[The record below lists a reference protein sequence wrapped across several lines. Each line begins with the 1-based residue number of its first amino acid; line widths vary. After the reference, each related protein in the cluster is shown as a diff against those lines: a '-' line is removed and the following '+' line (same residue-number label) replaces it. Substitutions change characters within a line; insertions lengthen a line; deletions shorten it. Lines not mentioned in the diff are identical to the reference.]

1 MPTESSLV
9 YLDGALPGDF
19 GFDPLGLFDP
29 QVTSQEE
36 RTWLVTSE
44 VIHGAFRLVLFVL
57 SLCCQESKQTL
68 AYMCWV
74 WCLYEMSRAWCSWI
88 ARCLVTLSLTCWG
101 CLAFK

>member
-1 MPTESSLV
+1 VRVPSEPEQRLAQDFLLMPTESSLV

-44 VIHGAFRLVLFVL
+44 VIHGELNAIFLCQPMMIALRACLMLVV
-57 SLCCQESKQTL
+57 S
-68 AYMCWV
+68 
-74 WCLYEMSRAWCSWI
+74 
-88 ARCLVTLSLTCWG
+88 
-101 CLAFK
+101 